1 MRRVVMAVMAVMA
14 VIGSAEHS
22 IAQGKRKLTKE
33 VKTLLNL
40 VFELIH
46 VLQMLDF
53 ARQTV

>member
-14 VIGSAEHS
+14 VIGSAEQS

-53 ARQTV
+53 AR